1 MPMKRNRSRNRIN
14 SMLEKLIC
22 KFKKF
27 QALILLVFLS
37 LAFTASAQESNKKL
51 SNKLSN
57 RLSILE
63 AQETVAVFI
72 YFKDKGSN
80 IQGKLAS
87 VRSELST
94 RSIQRRQVNRGLDK
108 LVSINDI
115 PVNEFYLNRIKA
127 EAAKVRHRLKGLN
140 AVSIE
145 ATPSAITKI
154 SEFEFVSKIDLV
166 NKLKREPELE
176 SQIKLSKAKS
186 ILKNTQQTINNAQ
199 ALDYGDSLIQNEQI
213 GIPAVHDLGYTG
225 TGVVIAVFDSGFNR
239 LTHEVFSQMNIAGV
253 WDFVN
258 DDADV
263 GDQADMGIGSHGT
276 NTLSTIGGYSSGNL
290 IGPAFGATYYLAK
303 TENTESELHVE
314 EDNWCAAAEWADTNG
329 ADIITSSLGY
339 TIFDTGGNYTA
350 SDLDGNTTIVTLCA
364 ELAAANGIVVIN
376 SAGNSGSGVTT
387 IGAPSDGQSV
397 LAVGAVTANGF
408 RSSFSSVGPSADGR
422 IKPDVMAMGSSV
434 RVAGARSDSAYE
446 YYNGTSFSCPL
457 TAGVAAL
464 VLEANNSLTA
474 AQVRDI
480 LRDSADQNATPD
492 NQYGYGII
500 DALAAVQAAV
510 EATNG
515 IFAPKASFAVISNE
529 PVKANFTNT
538 STDSDGTIIS
548 YAWDLGDGNSSTD
561 ENVNHTYA
569 TGGTYSVSL
578 MVTDSDG
585 QIDMVTRLVV
595 VAALPSSG
603 TPAPNDPPSS
613 SSGGGSIGFLFV
625 GSLFV
630 FIRRRVYICDFR

>member
-1 MPMKRNRSRNRIN
+1 MDKGKIILILNKS
-14 SMLEKLIC
+14 IC
-22 KFKKF
+22 KFQKLP
-27 QALILLVFLS
+27 ALILMVFCSLS
-37 LAFTASAQESNKKL
+37 FSAASQELNEKL

-57 RLSILE
+57 RLSITKE
-63 AQETVAVFI
+63 QETVAVFI
-72 YFKDKGSN
+72 YFKDKGSDLDE
-80 IQGKLAS
+80 KLAAAKAD
-87 VRSELST
+87 LT
-94 RSIQRRQVNRGLDK
+94 IKGFQRRLVNRGADK
-108 LVSINDI
+108 LVSFKDVSIN
-115 PVNEFYLNRIKA
+115 ELYLNRVTA
-127 EAAKVRHRLKGLN
+127 EASKIRHRLKGLN

-145 ATPSAITKI
+145 ATPLAITKI
-154 SEFEFVSKIDLV
+154 SEFDFVSKIDLV
-166 NKLKREPELE
+166 NKLKREPETQVRL
-176 SQIKLSKAKS
+176 IKANSPKS
-186 ILKNTQQTINNAQ
+186 TEQTTSYSQ
-199 ALDYGDSLIQNEQI
+199 ALDYGASLAQNEQI
-213 GIPAVHDLGYTG
+213 NIPAAHELDYSG

-239 LTHEVFSQMNIAGV
+239 LTHEAFSQMNIAGM

-258 DDADV
+258 DDSDV
-263 GDQADMGIGSHGT
+263 GDQADMGVGSHGT
-276 NTLSTIGGYSSGNL
+276 NTLSTIGGYSPSNL

-364 ELAAANGIVVIN
+364 ELAAENGIVVIN

-434 RVAGARSDSAYE
+434 RVASATSDSAYS
-446 YYNGTSFSCPL
+446 NFDGTSFSCPL

-500 DALAAVQAAV
+500 DALVAVQAAV

-515 IFAPKASFAVISNE
+515 IFAPKASFAVVSNE
-529 PVKANFTNT
+529 PLIANFTNT
-538 STDSDGTIIS
+538 STDSDGMIIS
-548 YAWDLGDGNSSTD
+548 FAWDFGDGNTSSD

-569 TGGTYSVSL
+569 AGGNYSVSL
-578 MVTDSDG
+578 TVTDSDG
-585 QIDMVTRLVV
+585 QSETVTRSIS
-595 VAALPSSG
+595 VASVPSNNP
-603 TPAPNDPPSS
+603 PAADPPSS
-613 SSGGGSIGFLFV
+613 SSGGGSFGFLFV
-625 GSLFV
+625 VGLLVSSRKKL
-630 FIRRRVYICDFR
+630 